1 MPKQVDHA
9 SNNVAGLHTTTGTE
23 SIGSTAAAGSD
34 SDTLTVPSSDLAD
47 PLVALTAQLSA
58 FREEAQRLR
67 ADAERDIRMVEA
79 RAERAVQDTVNL
91 VRSSLSY
98 QIGDAIVRHFR
109 KPWRLPLLPIV
120 LTRVIVRWKK
130 GDHPKMR
137 DAIATISR
145 SITQRSASPEIGAP
159 MSLADVLA
167 CNDMKLLRHTFWE
180 AFHRKDVGTCSLV
193 YKRLRGLN
201 KAAPNDREQKYL
213 EKIAGN
219 LTPEVKLFEIL
230 ETRKP
235 PQLEMRPG
243 SVCYFLHNSLPY
255 ASGGYATRA
264 RGVVQGLT
272 AHGLAVDIC
281 TRPGFP
287 LDQKKELTAGD
298 VSATDVID
306 GITYHRILEP
316 ARNRFKQADYM
327 TRAADAV
334 EVVLRRLRPSIAM
347 AASNYYTGLPVLIA
361 ARRLGIPFVY
371 EVRGFWEVT
380 RVSREPGFKFTMPYS
395 VQEFMEAE
403 LCREADAVFTLTS
416 AMKAELI
423 RRDVPAAKITLL
435 PNSCDPEVFA
445 PLERSTSLL
454 LKLGI
459 PAGVPVIGYIGSFVQ
474 YEGLDD
480 LALACGILKSRGVE
494 FRLLI
499 VGNENV
505 VGSGLGPI
513 AQSVIDR
520 AKTGNFEDWV
530 IMPGRV
536 PHDEV
541 PDYYSIIDVA
551 AFPRKAQPVTEM
563 VSPMKS
569 LEAMSMSKTVVVSS
583 VSALAEMVD
592 HGRTGLIF
600 TKGDMEDFADKLQ
613 AAAKDP
619 DLRKTLGV
627 NAREWIANNRTWT
640 SAGQIAH
647 SVLSSILPKS
657 NSDPAVDV

>member
-9 SNNVAGLHTTTGTE
+9 SNNVAGLHPTTGAE
-23 SIGSTAAAGSD
+23 LIGRTAAAGSD
-34 SDTLTVPSSDLAD
+34 SDTPIVPSSDLEGS
-47 PLVALTAQLSA
+47 LVVLTAQLSA
-58 FREEAQRLR
+58 LREEILRLR
-67 ADAERDIRMVEA
+67 TDAERDLRMLDA
-79 RAERAVQDTVNL
+79 RAQRAVQDTVNV

-109 KPWRLPLLPIV
+109 KPWRLPLLPVV
-120 LTRVIVRWKK
+120 LARVLIRWKK
-130 GDHPKMR
+130 GDHRGMR
-137 DAIATISR
+137 DAIATISQ
-145 SITQRSASPEIGAP
+145 SITQPLAFPEIGAP
-159 MSLADVLA
+159 MSLADVSA
-167 CNDMKLLRHTFWE
+167 SSDTKHLRQTFWE

-193 YKRLRGLN
+193 YTRLRGLN

-219 LTPEVKLFEIL
+219 LAPEVKLFDIL
-230 ETRKP
+230 EPRKL
-235 PQLEMRPG
+235 PQLEMRPK

-264 RGVVQGLT
+264 RGVAQGLT
-272 AHGLAVDIC
+272 AHGFAVDIC

-287 LDQKKELTAGD
+287 LDQKKELSAGD
-298 VSATDVID
+298 ISATDVID

-327 TRAADAV
+327 ARAADAV

-380 RVSREPGFKFTMPYS
+380 RVSREPEFKFTMPYR

-403 LCREADAVFTLTS
+403 LCREADAVFTLTA
-416 AMKAELI
+416 AMKTELI
-423 RRDVPAAKITLL
+423 SRNVPAEKITLL

-445 PLERSTSLL
+445 PLERSTRLL
-454 LKLGI
+454 SKLGI
-459 PAGVPVIGYIGSFVQ
+459 PEGVPVIGYIGSFVQ

-480 LALACGILKSRGVE
+480 LARACGILKSRGVE

-513 AQSVIDR
+513 AQAVIDR
-520 AKTGNFEDWV
+520 AKAGAFEDWV

-541 PDYYSIIDVA
+541 PDYYSIIDIA

-569 LEAMSMSKTVVVSS
+569 LEAMSMSKMVVVSS
-583 VSALAEMVD
+583 VSALAEMVE

-613 AAAKDP
+613 AAANDP
-619 DLRKTLGV
+619 DLRKTLGI

-640 SAGQIAH
+640 SAGLIAY

-657 NSDPAVDV
+657 NSDPALDA